1 MWKLPKSNQSGNR
14 DVCQTPLLSKELV
27 SDAMMPFESRGVG
40 VGGGREGGVSYV
52 MSTFFSQYDLWSLL
66 EQPSTALVLCSLLI
80 SAEFQLSTLY

>member
-14 DVCQTPLLSKELV
+14 DVCQTPSLSKELV

-52 MSTFFSQYDLWSLL
+52 VSTFFLSVRALVFARAAIDSISSLL
-66 EQPSTALVLCSLLI
+66 
-80 SAEFQLSTLY
+80 SADLS

>member
-27 SDAMMPFESRGVG
+27 SDAMIPFESRGVG

-52 MSTFFSQYDLWSLL
+52 VSTFFLSVRALVFARAAIDSISSLL
-66 EQPSTALVLCSLLI
+66 
-80 SAEFQLSTLY
+80 SADLS

>member
-52 MSTFFSQYDLWSLL
+52 VSTFFLSVRALVFARAAINSISSLL
-66 EQPSTALVLCSLLI
+66 
-80 SAEFQLSTLY
+80 SADLS

>member
-52 MSTFFSQYDLWSLL
+52 VSTFFLSVRALVFARAAIDSISSLL
-66 EQPSTALVLCSLLI
+66 
-80 SAEFQLSTLY
+80 SADLS